1 MGSWGH
7 GLCVVLCFWGTVSG
21 NTLHS
26 RTVGPCNVNTGT
38 ASFNC
43 SWRKLAHI
51 PEIWDNATTLDLS
64 QNHLNLTNPQHLRQL
79 QRLDHLV
86 TLNLSGNYLPLL
98 GKDNLCSLPSLQ
110 ILDLSSCQLTS
121 IEAGALQGL
130 PRLGKLFLGNNR
142 LQVPLSVSTRDI
154 VTISFLDLHGNQ
166 ELERSSDDLS
176 TGIRRPFHRK
186 LLTNDTEHPTKT
198 PTNAMTTANGTES
211 PGQSRPS
218 HRWQYLVAVLVTAI
232 SLSLLIASLAKCH
245 LVHRYLASYQHTR
258 LTEQDTASQCDPN
271 SLEVGFS
278 MHNHGG
284 QAQSPHPAAVP
295 QGEMDMEDEEDDDD
309 DGFIEDNYIQASER
323 ERAKRALELVEE
335 EEEDGTE
342 FTIG

>member
-21 NTLHS
+21 SMLQS
-26 RTVGPCNVNTGT
+26 RTVGPCTVNTGT

-43 SWRKLAHI
+43 SWRKLAHF
-51 PEIWDNATTLDLS
+51 PTEIWDNATTLDLS

-79 QRLDHLV
+79 QRLDKLV

-98 GKDNLCSLPSLQ
+98 GKDNLCSLPSLHT
-110 ILDLSSCQLTS
+110 LDLSGCQLTS
-121 IEAGALQGL
+121 IEAGALHGL
-130 PRLGKLFLGNNR
+130 PKLGKLFLGHNR
-142 LQVPLSVSTRDI
+142 LRVPLSVSTRDI
-154 VTISFLDLHGNQ
+154 VTISFLDFHGNQ
-166 ELERSSDDLS
+166 ELERGSDDLS
-176 TGIRRPFHRK
+176 TGIRRPSHRK
-186 LLTNDTEHPTKT
+186 LLANVREHPNTT
-198 PTNAMTTANGTES
+198 PTNTMTTANGTES

-218 HRWQYLVAVLVTAI
+218 HSWQYLVAVLVTAI
-232 SLSLLIASLAKCH
+232 SLSLLIASLAKCQ
-245 LVHRYLASYQHTR
+245 LVRRYLASYRHTR

-278 MHNHGG
+278 MYNHGG

-295 QGEMDMEDEEDDDD
+295 QGEIDIEDEEDD

-323 ERAKRALELVEE
+323 ERAKRALEVEE
-335 EEEDGTE
+335 EEEADGMD